1 MVWEVVREDVGT
13 GDGGFGV
20 GHSVPLVHFGQKV
33 GQLVAVA
40 LGQTAH
46 YYQTTLATIAG
57 MAAVEELFGFYLLEN
72 GVDGLFFGVTDEAAG
87 INDDHIGIVLL
98 VVEKDLVSGVAQ

>member
-1 MVWEVVREDVGT
+1 M
-13 GDGGFGV
+13 
-20 GHSVPLVHFGQKV
+20 PLVHFGQKV

-87 INDDHIGIVLL
+87 IDDDHIGIVLL
-98 VVEKDLVSGVAQ
+98 AVEKDLVSGVAQ